1 MWMSSLLVV
10 TGLFFLFNRQLH
22 PGTKQLIPLL
32 WFYLVKSTAVEECQL
47 SKANRS
53 IDLIEV
59 NTQLISSGGQL
70 LSKFKH
76 FFIVLRFLRYGI
88 CMVKAPG
95 KIQPIKVFIEE
106 IASGM
111 NTSVLIDYADF
122 CLTAESVDLI
132 ITDARGFSKWLLFNP
147 ALCFISN
154 YQLVRK
160 RCLISIC
167 E

>member
-1 MWMSSLLVV
+1 
-10 TGLFFLFNRQLH
+10 
-22 PGTKQLIPLL
+22 
-32 WFYLVKSTAVEECQL
+32 
-47 SKANRS
+47 
-53 IDLIEV
+53 
-59 NTQLISSGGQL
+59 
-70 LSKFKH
+70 
-76 FFIVLRFLRYGI
+76 
-88 CMVKAPG
+88 MVKAPG

>member
-1 MWMSSLLVV
+1 MSSLLVV

-22 PGTKQLIPLL
+22 PGTKQFIPLL
-32 WFYLVKSTAVEECQL
+32 WFYLVKAAAIKECQL
-47 SKANRS
+47 TKVNCS
-53 IDLIEV
+53 IDLVEV
-59 NTQLISSGGQL
+59 NTQFISSGCQL

-76 FFIVLRFLRYGI
+76 LFIVLRFLRYDI

-132 ITDARGFSKWLLFNP
+132 ITDARGFSKRLLFNP
-147 ALCFISN
+147 ALCFIGS